1 MTAKILQLRCAVSY
15 LYEQKAWW
23 DTNFYDPDSKA
34 FLSYIF
40 PKSNNSQPS
49 AAFDVFRHLI
59 DKEVGS
65 AYYHLFRLPVS
76 MEEKMFQNLDY
87 LSNFEFNSVNDALD
101 FLSNTANG
109 LTVIP
114 DPSGVHRCK
123 TNKAYCERKGLGW
136 DGKDCYLPTE
146 QFVFE
151 TVLGTTI
158 TRGVKNFFEDEVAC
172 LFGAFC

>member
-87 LSNFEFNSVNDALD
+87 LSNFEFNSVNGALD

-114 DPSGVHRCK
+114 DSGTGPKNIGSVDKLNENILAVIAAEYYSAFTHNYKVHP
-123 TNKAYCERKGLGW
+123 
-136 DGKDCYLPTE
+136 YL
-146 QFVFE
+146 
-151 TVLGTTI
+151 L
-158 TRGVKNFFEDEVAC
+158 A
-172 LFGAFC
+172 